1 MVNSHSKLA
10 LWTLCLLLATGA
22 SLSAQTSRKRSKA
35 RAAKAKPAAAKA
47 KAAVPAQPPAEPAS
61 APEPEPAS
69 EGGLFNITP
78 RRVEPAPTPASKN
91 LKPVSYK
98 LRGKVLEVHHQ
109 PLQATVDHEE
119 IPGYMGP
126 MAMKFPLKDAK
137 LADTLKPGDQIE
149 ATLFVSQTN
158 GDWWLE
164 NVVVKKK

>member
-1 MVNSHSKLA
+1 MTHSYGKVM
-10 LWTLCLLLATGA
+10 LWILCLLLAVGVIA
-22 SLSAQTSRKRSKA
+22 PAQSTRKRSKPRPA
-35 RAAKAKPAAAKA
+35 KSKAKPKPAAPSQ
-47 KAAVPAQPPAEPAS
+47 AATEPAS
-61 APEPEPAS
+61 APEPAPAS

-78 RRVEPAPTPASKN
+78 RRVGPTPTPSPKD

-98 LRGKVLEVHHQ
+98 LRGKILEVHHQ
-109 PLQATVDHEE
+109 PLQATVEHEE

-164 NVVVKKK
+164 NVVVKQKLR